1 MNEEKIKN
9 ILRHGKPTTGQKE
22 LIKHLEGH
30 TLTLRQA
37 FYAKC
42 YDCGGFYAA
51 GKVDCGLPE
60 CPLHPFMTYNENR
73 TKRIGKRTKTKSCK
87 ETIQTELWP

>member
-9 ILRHGKPTTGQKE
+9 ILRQGKPTTGQKE

-37 FYAKC
+37 LYAKC
-42 YDCGGFYAA
+42 YECGGFYAA

-60 CPLHPFMTYNENR
+60 CPLHPFMTYGQNKI
-73 TKRIGKRTKTKSCK
+73 KRATNKISTRPPKGIT
-87 ETIQTELWP
+87 QLELWP